1 VKSESVGLFSMS
13 IELPEA
19 QILGEQM
26 REVLVGKV
34 AKSFDVKDYEKLIKI
49 GFMNKNLNDYK
60 ALVGRKVEAVIY
72 RGNVDVVKFDRGMNL
87 AISPEYGGIVS
98 YTEKGDTP
106 NYHFRLRFKDDSA
119 LTVRLTSMGGV
130 IALDDEKLL
139 DSYMY
144 KRDFGNVQ
152 SPLDE
157 DFTLIRF
164 QELLSEKNRMLK
176 SVLVG
181 KDAVIIGLSNATY
194 QDAIYRAGLHPKR
207 KASSLNEDESKL
219 LYDSIIGILNERIR
233 LGGKEQFQDLYGV
246 KGGYVAAMG
255 PHMKKE
261 NCQKCGSPI
270 KGIAHGGGK
279 VYLCSNCQI

>member
-1 VKSESVGLFSMS
+1 MS

-34 AKSFDVKDYEKLIKI
+34 AESYDVKDYEKLIKI

-60 ALVGRKVEAVIY
+60 ALIGRKIESITY
-72 RGNVDVVKFDRGMNL
+72 RGNVNVVKFDKGMNL
-87 AISPEYGGIVS
+87 VICPEYGGIVR
-98 YTEKGDTP
+98 YTEKEETP
-106 NYHFRLRFKDDSA
+106 NYHFRLRFNDGST

-130 IALDDEKLL
+130 IALNDEKLS

-144 KRDFGNVQ
+144 KRDFGKIP

-157 DFTLIRF
+157 DFTLSRF
-164 QELLSEKNRMLK
+164 QGLLSEKNRMLK

-207 KASSLNEDESKL
+207 RASSLSNDEVKL
-219 LYDSIIGILNERIR
+219 LYESIMGILNERLR
-233 LGGKEQFQDLYGV
+233 LGGKKKFQDLYGSE
-246 KGGYVAAMG
+246 GGYIAAMG

-261 NCQKCGSPI
+261 NCPKCGTPI

-279 VYLCSNCQI
+279 VYLCPFCQPLT

>member
-1 VKSESVGLFSMS
+1 MS

-26 REVLVGKV
+26 RKVLIGKV
-34 AKSFDVKDYEKLIKI
+34 ADAYDVKDYEKLIKI
-49 GFMNKNLNDYK
+49 GFMNKNPDDYK
-60 ALVGRKVEAVIY
+60 ALIGRKVESVTY
-72 RGNVDVVKFDRGMNL
+72 RGNVDVIKFDGNMNL

-98 YTEKGDTP
+98 YTKTGEIP
-106 NYHFRLRFKDDSA
+106 NYHFMLRFIDGSA

-130 IALDDEKLL
+130 LALDDEKLVT
-139 DSYMY
+139 SYMY
-144 KRDFGNVQ
+144 KRDFGDVP

-157 DFTLIRF
+157 DFSMNKF
-164 QELLSEKNRMLK
+164 QHLLSQKNRMLK

-219 LYDSIIGILNERIR
+219 LYDSIRWILNERLR
-233 LGGKEQFQDLYGV
+233 LGGKVQFQDLFGV
-246 KGGYVAAMG
+246 KGGYIAAMG

-261 NCQKCGSPI
+261 NCPKCGTPI
-270 KGIAHGGGK
+270 EGIAHGGGK
-279 VYLCSNCQI
+279 VYLCTKCQV

>member
-1 VKSESVGLFSMS
+1 MS

-26 REVLVGKV
+26 REVLIGKD
-34 AKSFDVKDYEKLIKI
+34 AESCDVKDYEKLIKI
-49 GFMNKNLNDYK
+49 GFMNKNPDDYK
-60 ALVGRKVEAVIY
+60 ELIGRKVEAVTY
-72 RGNVDVVKFDRGMNL
+72 RGNVDVIKFDKGMNL

-98 YTEKGDTP
+98 YTEEGETP
-106 NYHFRLRFKDDSA
+106 NYHFRLRFKDGSA

-130 IALDDEKLL
+130 LALNDEKLVN
-139 DSYMY
+139 SYMY
-144 KRDFGNVQ
+144 KRDFGDVP

-157 DFTLIRF
+157 DFTLSRF
-164 QELLSEKNRMLK
+164 QELLSQKNRMLK

-207 KASSLNEDESKL
+207 KASSLNNDESKL
-219 LYDSIIGILNERIR
+219 LFESIRWILNERLR
-233 LGGKEQFQDLYGV
+233 LGGKEQFQDLYGI
-246 KGGYVAAMG
+246 KGGYIAAIG

-261 NCQKCGSPI
+261 RCPKCGTPI
-270 KGIAHGGGK
+270 EGIAHGGGK
-279 VYLCSNCQI
+279 VYLCPECQTLE